1 MVLDHS
7 LVLASILVRLEVWGD
22 LLEGGG
28 WGEKGIYSRA
38 ASCHTLH
45 QRLYSHDLSLFLI

>member
-7 LVLASILVRLEVWGD
+7 LVLALVLVRLEVWGD

-45 QRLYSHDLSLFLI
+45 QRLYTHDLSLFLI